1 MANEHWIGVDLGGTK
16 ILTGVFDA
24 GFRLLNRAKLPTPSD
39 SGPAAVFGQIG
50 KAVDEVLRDSGV
62 RPEQVAG
69 LGMGLPGPVDP
80 RSGQVRLAPNLGWKD
95 LAIAPHLPKGWTWP
109 TVAENDVK
117 VGTYGEYLHG
127 AAKGARI
134 VLGVFAGTGV
144 GGGII
149 LNGEIYSGFNFNA
162 GEVGHVVLNWRKG
175 TTLEQIAG
183 RRNVLKRADN
193 LLADAPKR
201 VRRGWRGLDLSAM
214 KSSQLADLYQSGDP
228 IALQVVDDAA
238 RALGV
243 FLGSA
248 INLLSPEVIVIGG
261 GMAGALGESF
271 LERVW
276 EIAQRFTL
284 PRAAEGVRCLPA
296 ALGDN
301 SGIYGA
307 AALARAKVA
316 ARGEPAA

>member
-16 ILTGVFDA
+16 ILAGLFDA
-24 GFRLLNRAKLPTPSD
+24 DFRLLTRAKQATSSD
-39 SGPAAVFGQIG
+39 GGPAAVFGQIG
-50 KAVDEVLRDSGV
+50 KAVDDVLREANV
-62 RPEQVAG
+62 PPEQVAG
-69 LGMGLPGPVDP
+69 LGLGLPGQVDP
-80 RSGQVRLAPNLGWKD
+80 RSGQVRLAPNLGWRD
-95 LAIAPHLPKGWTWP
+95 MPIAPHLPKSWTWP

-127 AAKGARI
+127 AAKGAKV

-149 LNGEIYSGFNFNA
+149 LDGQIYGGFNFNA

-183 RRNVLKRADN
+183 RRNVVKRAGD
-193 LLADAPKR
+193 LLADSPKR
-201 VRRGWRGLDLSAM
+201 VRKGWRGVNPDGM
-214 KSSQLADLYQSGDP
+214 KSSQLADLYQAGDP
-228 IALQVVDDAA
+228 VALQVIDDAA
-238 RALGV
+238 RALGA

-248 INLLSPEVIVIGG
+248 VNLLSPEVIVLGG

-276 EIAQRFTL
+276 EIALRFTL
-284 PRAAEGVRCLPA
+284 PRAAEGVRCVPA

-307 AALARAKVA
+307 AALARAKSPG
-316 ARGEPAA
+316 RPAS